1 MDTLRKRE
9 KREAEKAKKAAR
21 NKSKKATYDANK
33 ENQKIAAE
41 VWAKIYYYF
50 DFKYFAK
57 YAPSYITYIQD

>member
-1 MDTLRKRE
+1 MRG
-9 KREAEKAKKAAR
+9 KREAEKAKKDAN
-21 NKSKKATYDANK
+21 NKSRKATKDAIK

-57 YAPSYITYIQD
+57 YTPSYITYIQI

>member
-9 KREAEKAKKAAR
+9 KREAEKAKKDAK
-21 NKSKKATYDANK
+21 NKSRKATYDAIK
-33 ENQKIAAE
+33 ENQKTAAE
-41 VWAKIYYYF
+41 VWAKIYYFF